1 VFPQNVPHNTS
12 IYPISFALSSTLVIY
27 LTMPKGRDYNIFILG
42 QSKPQGLVFKKNCN
56 GPINDA
62 HHKTKKNGL
71 WASPQ

>member
-1 VFPQNVPHNTS
+1 
-12 IYPISFALSSTLVIY
+12 
-27 LTMPKGRDYNIFILG
+27 MPKGRDYNIFILG